1 MKCNYHTHTTYC
13 DGKEEMSVFVDKA
26 IQLQFHHLGFSS
38 HAPIS
43 KENSFSIQDEKI
55 SDYLNEI
62 TQLQNSHPQIQLF
75 KGLECDFIPNISKP
89 FEDFKNK
96 YHLDHIIGGVHL
108 VTTKMNNQLWF
119 IDGSKQEIY
128 DEGLKKFFQN
138 DIRKAVTAFWE
149 QTFEMIETQSFDI
162 IAHIDKIKMHNQ
174 GRFFTEQEN
183 WYIQLVKKAIQLIY
197 DKNVIVEINSRGLYK
212 KRCKDFYPSDF
223 ILSEVSKKGIP
234 VVISSDAHKSE
245 ELDLFYKEAVTKLL
259 HSGITKIVYL
269 SDDGWKESSLL

>member
-26 IQLQFHHLGFSS
+26 IQLQFQHLGFSS
-38 HAPIS
+38 HAPIH
-43 KENSFSIQDEKI
+43 KENSFSIREDKI

-62 TQLQNSHPQIQLF
+62 TSLQNIHPQIQLF

-89 FEDFKNK
+89 FSDFKNK

-108 VTTKMNNQLWF
+108 VNTKIDDQLWF

-128 DEGLKKFFQN
+128 DEGLKNFFQN

-212 KRCKDFYPSDF
+212 NRCKDFYPSDF
-223 ILSEVSKKGIP
+223 ILSEVRKKGIP

-245 ELDLFYKEAVTKLL
+245 ELDLFYTESVAKLI
-259 HSGITKIVYL
+259 HFGITKIVYL